1 VKILGNCRRAMSPTG
16 KGVVVETVRPEGSD
30 SAFGTLLDLNMLVMT
45 GGRERTERDF
55 RRLFDAAG
63 QTVTHIV
70 PTLAPRCVIEGVRTN
85 PSRGGV

>member
-1 VKILGNCRRAMSPTG
+1 
-16 KGVVVETVRPEGSD
+16 
-30 SAFGTLLDLNMLVMT
+30 MLVMT